1 MLYCCIDLK
10 SFYASV
16 ECVERDLDPF
26 KTNLVV
32 ADPTRGEGSICLAIT
47 PAMKALGIKNR
58 CRVYEIPKNVEF
70 ITAMPRMKLYMK
82 YSAEIYGVYLNYI
95 SKDDIHI
102 YSVDECFINLTPYTS
117 FYNKTGRELAE
128 MLRGAVFEKTGIT
141 ATCGVGTNM
150 FLAKVALDI
159 TAKKTSDGIGVLDE
173 KSFKSSV
180 WFHKPITDI
189 WNIGPGIA
197 KRLEKYD
204 VYDLYGVSQMNPD
217 VLYKEFGVNA
227 EFLIDHANGI
237 EPCDMDDIHKY
248 KGKSQSLSNG
258 QILFSDYNFEDALT
272 VMKEMA
278 EGLTLELVDRDL
290 TCDSVSIYI
299 GYSKDVRKS
308 TGATRKLAKRT
319 NSQKQILEKLID
331 LYYETT
337 DKNAPIRRINI
348 GFNDLSF
355 EREYVLDLFGDAEA
369 EERENHIAKS
379 VIEIKREFGK
389 NAIMKALSYK
399 EKATG
404 IARNAMVGGHNAG

>member
-1 MLYCCIDLK
+1 MVYCCIDLK

-32 ADPTRGEGSICLAIT
+32 ADHTRGDGSICLAIT

-117 FYNKTGRELAE
+117 FYNKTGKDLAE

-141 ATCGVGTNM
+141 ATVGVGTNM

-197 KRLEKYD
+197 KRLEKYGA
-204 VYDLYGVSQMNPD
+204 YDLYDVTKLEPD
-217 VLYKEFGVNA
+217 LLYKEFGVNA
-227 EFLIDHANGI
+227 EFLIDHAHGV
-237 EPCDMDDIHKY
+237 EPCTMDDIHSY
-248 KGKSQSLSNG
+248 KGKSHSLSNG
-258 QILFSDYNFEDALT
+258 QILFSDYSYEDALT

-278 EGLTLELVDRDL
+278 DGLVLELVDRDL
-290 TCDSVSIYI
+290 TCDSVSLYI

-308 TGATRKLAKRT
+308 TGATRKLGLRT
-319 NSQKQILEKLID
+319 NSQKQIWDKLVD
-331 LYYETT
+331 MYEETT
-337 DKNAPIRRINI
+337 DKEAPIRRINI
-348 GFNDLSF
+348 GFNDLS
-355 EREYVLDLFGDAEA
+355 
-369 EERENHIAKS
+369 EEREFCLDIFGDEEREEKEESVAKA
-379 VIEIKREFGK
+379 VIDIKKEFGK
-389 NAIMKALSYK
+389 NALMKALSYK

-404 IARNAMVGGHNAG
+404 KVRNRMVGGHNAG